1 MKSPGEYRLIMN
13 EHNTIFINLL
23 DEIVNSYPLYK
34 MNQGVESYKN
44 TYENDLQNLEN
55 LKADIFL
62 NYNNLQNDSDKVSN
76 FIKRNNQMI
85 ERLNREN
92 RDLTEKLNTLE
103 NKDNA
108 ATRELVNSS
117 TNSYIKFSENII
129 LFSSAVSLIIFYG
142 YYLKKKK

>member
-1 MKSPGEYRLIMN
+1 MKSPGEYTLIMN

-34 MNQGVESYKN
+34 MNQGVKSYKN

-92 RDLTEKLNTLE
+92 RDLTKKLNTLE